1 MSAEPEFP
9 GKPGSLADRRQRL
22 ALACELDRLHL
33 KIAFAKKS
41 GRELQIAGVPLSTFS
56 KAFSVAQLLPGT
68 IGRWS
73 RRLSLGAELFS
84 AFNPFTRR

>member
-1 MSAEPEFP
+1 MSAVPAP
-9 GKPGSLADRRQRL
+9 AGTPTSLADRRLRL

-33 KIAFAKKS
+33 KIAFAKPH
-41 GRELQIAGVPLSTFS
+41 GRELQVAGVPLSTFT
-56 KAFSVAQLLPGT
+56 KAFSVAQLLPGS

-73 RRLSLGAELFS
+73 RRLSLGAELFG